1 MNRRPFRDELK
12 SAFDDMTRPPHPAL
26 ASRIRD
32 ELRRQPARR
41 SRGPG
46 IAALLA
52 AALALGVVIGLLAAE
67 RTGVLVLPALPASQP
82 TAAPALSPSPTPVTQ
97 APVPP
102 RASPGAA
109 ASAGF
114 SCATVSGGG
123 GGQGR
128 VTAVRAAA
136 QSGYDRFVIQFSGP
150 VPRYEVQAQSGS
162 TFVQDASGA
171 PVTLQGSSGLVV
183 VLRNTSSAGSY
194 TGPTDLHPNGTVL
207 REARQVGDFEG
218 VVHWALGLS
227 HPACYRV
234 TTLSNP
240 SRLVIDIQA

>member
-12 SAFDDMTRPPHPAL
+12 SAFDDMTRPPHAAL
-26 ASRIRD
+26 AARIRD
-32 ELRRQPARR
+32 ELRGQPTRR

-46 IAALLA
+46 MAALLA

-67 RTGVLVLPALPASQP
+67 RTGVLVLPALPASQHTTP
-82 TAAPALSPSPTPVTQ
+82 PAPSPSPSPTPAAQ

-102 RASPGAA
+102 GATAS
-109 ASAGF
+109 SGF
-114 SCATVSGGG
+114 NCATVSGGG
-123 GGQGR
+123 GGQAR

-150 VPRYEVQAQSGS
+150 VPQYQVQAQSGS

-171 PVTLQGSSGLVV
+171 PVMLQGSSGLVV

-194 TGPTDLHPNGTVL
+194 TGPTDLHPNGTAL

-218 VVHWALGLS
+218 VVHWGLGLS

-234 TTLSNP
+234 TTLTNP
-240 SRLVIDIQA
+240 SRLVIDIQT